1 MATVDELEAQV
12 ETLKRRCADLEMENA
27 GLVRQHERDVL
38 AQHIATSAHDAGI
51 HSTAVPYVVERAVAS
66 GQWKLDSTGK
76 LYRTTEDGTFDMDER
91 GDYVSPL
98 RWMKTSLRKDAPHL
112 FVDAEAQAAAAGNT
126 TPSLDGIK
134 NPWLASHW
142 NMSEQGRIYVRDPDL
157 AQRLAADAGSA
168 VGAAKPTR

>member
-1 MATVDELEAQV
+1 MKPREVELSTTPTPEEIAALRLGDIV
-12 ETLKRRCADLEMENA
+12 YLTGLMYTAREGVYMRALEDKANIPME
-27 GLVRQHERDVL
+27 LPSQ
-38 AQHIATSAHDAGI
+38 SAANFHCSPA
-51 HSTAVPYVVERAVAS
+51 AS
-66 GQWKLDSTGK
+66 I
-76 LYRTTEDGTFDMDER
+76 REDGTFDMDER